1 MGISTPISPAIRS
14 SFGGT
19 RVVLVDDHRIVREG
33 LRRILSLSPDIEIVG
48 EADEGHDALALI
60 RRSAPQ
66 VAVVDLNM
74 PGLSGMNLV
83 RRIRQEHPTTAVL
96 VLSMYEEQ
104 HYAMR
109 ALKAGAQGYLSKDA
123 AADELVQAVR
133 KVAGGG
139 CHLSRA
145 MAERVA
151 MSLAHQQDAP
161 LHEQLSEREFEVFR
175 LIVAGWRMTDIAE
188 ALHLSIKTV
197 STHKSRLLQKM
208 RMDSTAALIRYGLQH
223 RLFSDA
229 EAGGAAE
236 PHHGL
241 EPHHEPAAHH
251 RHGPIGVHMADHR
264 VRPKAIARLEH
275 DRQAVMPF

>member
-1 MGISTPISPAIRS
+1 MNHTAHPTPAVHAPL
-14 SFGGT
+14 GVT

-60 RRSAPQ
+60 RRCAPQ
-66 VAVVDLNM
+66 VAVIDLNM

-109 ALKAGAQGYLSKDA
+109 ALKSGAQGYLSKDT

-133 KVAGGG
+133 KVASGG
-139 CHLSRA
+139 CHLSRT

-161 LHEQLSEREFEVFR
+161 LHEQLSEREFEVFQ

-197 STHKSRLLQKM
+197 STHKSHLLQKM
-208 RMDSTAALIRYGLQH
+208 KMDSTAALIRYGLQH
-223 RLFSDA
+223 RLFSEGA
-229 EAGGAAE
+229 TGAAAE
-236 PHHGL
+236 PHQAADL
-241 EPHHEPAAHH
+241 HHTPVTP
-251 RHGPIGVHMADHR
+251 RHGPVGVQMNDHR
-264 VRPKAIARLEH
+264 ARSKPAARLEH
-275 DRQAVMPF
+275 DRQAVIPF